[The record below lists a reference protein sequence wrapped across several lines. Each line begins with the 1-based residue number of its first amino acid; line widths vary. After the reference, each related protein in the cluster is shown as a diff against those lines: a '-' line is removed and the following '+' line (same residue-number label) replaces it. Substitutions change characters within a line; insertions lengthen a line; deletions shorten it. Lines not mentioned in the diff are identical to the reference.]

1 MDLIKKVKRSIVSVA
16 RPREFFGFEE
26 GLHDSAV
33 KVKPLGVSRKG
44 TQCRGVPLVR
54 GVDCFKVRG
63 EVFKRV
69 VAHVWNYILPGDSSR
84 TNCEGWLG
92 GAGSYEPFV

>member
-1 MDLIKKVKRSIVSVA
+1 MDLVEKAKRSVVSVA
-16 RPREFFGFEE
+16 RAREFFGFEE

-44 TQCRGVPLVR
+44 TQSLGIPLVR

-69 VAHVWNYILPGDSSR
+69 VAHVLNYILPGDSSR
-84 TNCEGWLG
+84 TNCEGLLE
-92 GAGSYEPFV
+92 GADSYEPFV

>member
-1 MDLIKKVKRSIVSVA
+1 MNLIKKAKRGIISVA

-44 TQCRGVPLVR
+44 SQCRGVPLVR
-54 GVDCFKVRG
+54 GVDCFEVRR
-63 EVFKRV
+63 EVGKGV
-69 VAHVWNYILPGDSSR
+69 IAHVSNRSPPQ
-84 TNCEGWLG
+84 
-92 GAGSYEPFV
+92 AV

>member
-1 MDLIKKVKRSIVSVA
+1 MNLIKKAKRGIISVA

-44 TQCRGVPLVR
+44 SQCRGVPLVR
-54 GVDCFKVRG
+54 RVACFEVRREVAKGVI
-63 EVFKRV
+63 
-69 VAHVWNYILPGDSSR
+69 AHVSNRSPPQ
-84 TNCEGWLG
+84 
-92 GAGSYEPFV
+92 AV

>member
-1 MDLIKKVKRSIVSVA
+1 MDLVKKIKRSVVSVA
-16 RPREFFGFEE
+16 RLREFFCFEE

-44 TQCRGVPLVR
+44 TQCLGVPLVR

-69 VAHVWNYILPGDSSR
+69 VAHVLNCILPGDSSR

-92 GAGSYEPFV
+92 DADSYEPVI

>member
-1 MDLIKKVKRSIVSVA
+1 MNLVEKAKRGIVSVA

-44 TQCRGVPLVR
+44 SQCRGVPLVR
-54 GVDCFKVRG
+54 GVDCFEVRG
-63 EVFKRV
+63 EVVKGV
-69 VAHVWNYILPGDSSR
+69 VAHVSNRSPP
-84 TNCEGWLG
+84 E
-92 GAGSYEPFV
+92 AV

>member
-1 MDLIKKVKRSIVSVA
+1 VNLVEKAKRGIVSVA

-44 TQCRGVPLVR
+44 SQCRGVPLVR
-54 GVDCFKVRG
+54 GVDCFEVRS
-63 EVFKRV
+63 EVVKGV
-69 VAHVWNYILPGDSSR
+69 VAHVSNRSPPQ
-84 TNCEGWLG
+84 
-92 GAGSYEPFV
+92 AV